1 MSTYDLRGKTVLI
14 TGAARGIG
22 AEAARQLHA
31 RGANLAL
38 VGLEPDLLAERVAEL
53 GDRAAWFE
61 ADVTEPSSLEAAVAG
76 TVERFGGID
85 VLIANAGIAPNGPVS
100 TIDPEAFERTVEVN
114 FLGVWRT
121 VRAALPHVTE
131 RGGYILLIASMA
143 AAVHRPLMAPYAA
156 SKAAVEAFGNALRQE
171 VAHTGTRVGVAYFS
185 FIQTDMVS
193 ASLSHGSA
201 KLMQERV
208 GGAFVRPIPVAR
220 AGEVIVA
227 GVERR
232 SRIVY
237 APRWVLPMLM
247 GRTLIQPLLER
258 QARSKGVDEAVRLA
272 ETEQTELTTPQR

>member
-1 MSTYDLRGKTVLI
+1 
-14 TGAARGIG
+14 
-22 AEAARQLHA
+22 
-31 RGANLAL
+31 
-38 VGLEPDLLAERVAEL
+38 
-53 GDRAAWFE
+53 
-61 ADVTEPSSLEAAVAG
+61 
-76 TVERFGGID
+76 
-85 VLIANAGIAPNGPVS
+85 
-100 TIDPEAFERTVEVN
+100 
-114 FLGVWRT
+114 
-121 VRAALPHVTE
+121 
-131 RGGYILLIASMA
+131 MA